1 MYSEWPRI
9 DTLYNLITGKER
21 RMGIFS
27 PVEYRF
33 RITRG
38 VRKDALYCFTDFF
51 KNAILRPRIFHVEY
65 TRVWQG

>member
-1 MYSEWPRI
+1 
-9 DTLYNLITGKER
+9 
-21 RMGIFS
+21 MGIFS

-38 VRKDALYCFTDFF
+38 VRKDVLYCFTDFF
-51 KNAILRPRIFHVEY
+51 KNAILRQRIFHVEY